1 MDARELRAWIVL
13 GALAGAPA
21 AVASEEPLW
30 HDRAAVESFLRN
42 AAIESIEPI
51 GVGITKPMRV
61 TLSDGQLTRRAVW
74 KCIDEHRHGVYRGRG
89 GRFQQAYRDSY
100 RFEIAAYELDKILG
114 LDLVPP
120 TVERTIDGR
129 TGSLQLWIEGAFTE
143 LDRRERG
150 LEATDDVAWSNRIYS
165 LRLLHQLT
173 YNDDAANLRNV
184 IYDPE
189 FRAYA
194 IDNSRSFR
202 SYRGLADASGL
213 RRFSRAL
220 VGRLGELSET
230 ELSRRLGPWLSR
242 GQIEALLARRDLI
255 VGRAERLAASI
266 GEDAAYYP

>member
-1 MDARELRAWIVL
+1 MEEHRRTPPRCSSGAPRAFPAVLPRLLPLRDRRLRAGQDP
-13 GALAGAPA
+13 GAR
-21 AVASEEPLW
+21 S
-30 HDRAAVESFLRN
+30 R
-42 AAIESIEPI
+42 
-51 GVGITKPMRV
+51 
-61 TLSDGQLTRRAVW
+61 
-74 KCIDEHRHGVYRGRG
+74 
-89 GRFQQAYRDSY
+89 
-100 RFEIAAYELDKILG
+100 
-114 LDLVPP
+114 PP

-150 LEATDDVAWSNRIYS
+150 LEATDGIAWSNRIYS

-202 SYRGLADASGL
+202 SYRALADPSGL

-220 VGRLGELSET
+220 IERLGELGEP

-242 GQIEALLARRDLI
+242 GQIEALLARRDRI

-266 GEDAAYYP
+266 GEDAAYY